1 MFCNWVGWRHQ
12 IFSQTADGNWAG
24 FHTLIMSLENCQL
37 RAAASTQGITCISNP
52 RRASGSF
59 DIIYIICAV
68 CVCVCVCCER
78 ASCYNCMLCAGV
90 FLSRSF
96 AARRFACDAQQ
107 QHESKLIIFADRP
120 LPRIYK
126 NAAQLLAERSAD
138 ATIWIRVWMCDSK
151 N

>member
-1 MFCNWVGWRHQ
+1 MIKSADRRMQCFVIELDEDIKYLAKPQTEIEPVSILLLCRQRIVSSEQRQAHKGSPAYQ
-12 IFSQTADGNWAG
+12 IHA
-24 FHTLIMSLENCQL
+24 E
-37 RAAASTQGITCISNP
+37 RAARLIS
-52 RRASGSF
+52 
-59 DIIYIICAV
+59 YILFV
-68 CVCVCVCCER
+68 LCVCVASER

-138 ATIWIRVWMCDSK
+138 ATI
-151 N
+151 